1 MTAKEVPHTRAIV
14 SVIGMDK
21 VGIIAQT
28 SQLLAECGVNVL
40 DLSQTVMQD
49 YFTMI
54 MLVDLQQ
61 ATVSFSEI
69 SQKLSQKGEQIGTVM
84 RIQRENIFNAMHR
97 L

>member
-1 MTAKEVPHTRAIV
+1 MDSNKKAIV

-28 SQLLAECGVNVL
+28 SQLLAECGANIL

-54 MLVDLQQ
+54 MLVDLQN
-61 ATVSFSEI
+61 ATVPFSEI
-69 SQKLSQKGEQIGTVM
+69 SQRLARKGDEIGMVM
-84 RIQRENIFNAMHR
+84 RIQREDIFNAMHR

>member
-1 MTAKEVPHTRAIV
+1 MDSNKKAIV

-28 SQLLAECGVNVL
+28 SQLLAGCGVNIL

-54 MLVDLQQ
+54 MLVDMQN
-61 ATVSFSEI
+61 ATVPFSEV
-69 SQKLSQKGEQIGTVM
+69 SEQLARKGDEIGMVM
-84 RIQRENIFNAMHR
+84 RIQREDIFNAMHR